1 MLNLTNMPIY
11 KNTIGALI
19 IIVILSSCGSYKNIP
34 YYQDLNR
41 NTETSTNVD
50 NYVPLTIQPGDI
62 LGINVN
68 SKNPESSSLFNYRVT
83 GNNTDNAPDNPIT
96 GFLVD
101 EKGQVSLPLVGD
113 IKVQGLTTSQLRVK
127 LKDAMVAYYKEPVVS
142 IRIINFK
149 IAVSGDVQRPGI
161 YTIQNERVTI
171 TQALT
176 LAGDLNIT
184 AIRNIVLIR
193 EQDGKRN
200 FIPLDLTSKKIFES
214 PYFYLKNN
222 DEIYVQPDRT
232 KYATVDRGYRT
243 ATLVLSGLS
252 IIAIVLS
259 NIYR

>member
-1 MLNLTNMPIY
+1 MPFLKNIITNKCLFGVLLIATLN
-11 KNTIGALI
+11 
-19 IIVILSSCGSYKNIP
+19 SCGSYKKIP

-41 NTETSTNVD
+41 ADATNTDVK

-68 SKNPESSSLFNYRVT
+68 SKNPESSNLFNYRVN
-83 GNNTDNAPDNPIT
+83 GNNAENAPDNPIT

-101 EKGQVSLPLVGD
+101 EAGNVSLPLVGD
-113 IKVQGLTTSQLRVK
+113 VEVEGLTTSQLRVK
-127 LKDAMVAYYKEPVVS
+127 LKTAMVAFYKEPVVS
-142 IRIINFK
+142 VRVINFK

-161 YTIQNERVTI
+161 FTIANERVTI

-184 AIRNIVLIR
+184 AIRNIILIR

-214 PYFYLKNN
+214 PYYYLKNN

-259 NIYR
+259 NLYR

>member
-1 MLNLTNMPIY
+1 MNNITKYTRIITGSL
-11 KNTIGALI
+11 LI
-19 IIVILSSCGSYKNIP
+19 IVLLSSCGSYKNIP

-41 NTETSTNVD
+41 TGLTNTEVE
-50 NYVPLTIQPGDI
+50 NYVPLTIQKADI
-62 LGINVN
+62 LGINVS
-68 SKNPESSSLFNYRVT
+68 SKNPESSILFNYRVN
-83 GNNTDNAPDNPIT
+83 GNGADSAPDNPVT

-101 EKGQVSLPLVGD
+101 DNGEIHLPLVGD
-113 IKVQGLTTSQLRVK
+113 MKVLGLTTAQLRTQLNAK
-127 LKDAMVAYYKEPVVS
+127 MLTFYKEAVVS
-142 IRIINFK
+142 IRVLNFK
-149 IAVSGDVQRPGI
+149 VAVSGDVQRPGI
-161 YTIQNERVTI
+161 FTIQNERVTV

-193 EQDGKRN
+193 EQDGKRK

-214 PYFYLKNN
+214 PYFYLRNN

-243 ATLVLSGLS
+243 TTLILSGLS

-259 NIYR
+259 NLYR